1 MYTWTK
7 KLPIKTILMVI
18 LGASILSFGTFNFN
32 YQNNITE
39 GGVLG
44 LLLLFKNLFNIS
56 PSITNIILDFSLF
69 CLGARFYGKSFL
81 LYSALSTISFS
92 ASYRIWEALGPIA
105 PNLNEHMLL
114 ASILA
119 GLFVGVGVG
128 IVVRAGGASGGDDV
142 IALLVSKFTPLKVNW
157 VYMITDFT
165 VLILSL
171 SYLEFEQ
178 IFYSLI
184 AVTISGKLI
193 SIIYK
198 DPEEESEEALSETLE
213 STSINA
219 NPPLELE

>member
-1 MYTWTK
+1 MYTWAK

-44 LLLLFKNLFNIS
+44 LLLLFKNLFNVS
-56 PSITNIILDFSLF
+56 PSITNLILDFSLF
-69 CLGARFYGKSFL
+69 CLGAKFYGKSFL
-81 LYSALSTISFS
+81 LYSALSTVSFS
-92 ASYRIWEALGPIA
+92 ISYGIWEALGPIV
-105 PNLNEHMLL
+105 PNLNNHMFL

-119 GLFVGVGVG
+119 GVFVGVGVG
-128 IVVRAGGASGGDDV
+128 IVVRSGGASGGDDV
-142 IALLVSKFTPLKVNW
+142 IALLGSKFTPLKVNW

-171 SYLEFEQ
+171 SYLRFEQ

-184 AVTISGKLI
+184 AVTISSKLI

-198 DPEEESEEALSETLE
+198 EPEESSEEALSNTLE
-213 STSINA
+213 TTTLNSNQ
-219 NPPLELE
+219 PLELE